1 MCVETRW
8 EGLGEGSWDCP
19 VAEPEEGEMRTER
32 WEEDPVLSGWEERFY
47 EARGRANGIGF

>member
-32 WEEDPVLSGWEERFY
+32 WEEDPVLNGWEERFY